1 MLVLLKTVFPESIIS
16 LSRAKSVVMVSPL
29 KSFYWKVWTES
40 SKFLSVW
47 WTWASHVIVC
57 SAWHQA
63 HTINVTTVLGYEKT
77 RLKFA
82 FYCEKFLSYNL
93 KFVGQFEVIVNL
105 SSSWKWTN
113 PRKKRNCCCWWF
125 DKKTTFSVKLFW
137 DIRYFTGKLI

>member
-82 FYCEKFLSYNL
+82 FYCEKFLSYNS
-93 KFVGQFEVIVNL
+93 KFVRQFEVIVKL
-105 SSSWKWTN
+105 SSN
-113 PRKKRNCCCWWF
+113 VI
-125 DKKTTFSVKLFW
+125 VKLSSNERIQGKKETVAA
-137 DIRYFTGKLI
+137 DLIRKQLFLSNYFEI

>member
-1 MLVLLKTVFPESIIS
+1 MSSLKLCSRKVLFLYPVLNRSWWWAPWNLFIEKFGRSHQ
-16 LSRAKSVVMVSPL
+16 
-29 KSFYWKVWTES
+29 SFYPFDEHELRMWL
-40 SKFLSVW
+40 F
-47 WTWASHVIVC
+47 
-57 SAWHQA
+57 
-63 HTINVTTVLGYEKT
+63 VLHDTKLIQSMWPQFWDMKKT